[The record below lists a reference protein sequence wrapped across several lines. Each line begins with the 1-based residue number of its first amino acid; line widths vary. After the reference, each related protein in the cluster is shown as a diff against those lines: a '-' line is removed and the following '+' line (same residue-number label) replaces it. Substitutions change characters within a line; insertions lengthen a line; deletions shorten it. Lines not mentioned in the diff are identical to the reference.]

1 MILSALILSAALMCC
16 QSDVAYQVSDPVTQQ
31 VVAVDYGTCDT
42 YKNRWEVTLT
52 EEEIDVLA
60 KILWL
65 EARGEDDLGQQLV
78 VITVLNRIQDGRF
91 GDGLMGVLS
100 APGQFSTWRN
110 RDSAKPTPREYNNI
124 LAVLHGQVDS
134 GIYFAPFLYFN
145 SAGNGVKIGGH
156 YFR

>member
-1 MILSALILSAALMCC
+1 MILSALIMSAALLC
-16 QSDVAYQVSDPVTQQ
+16 QSDVTYQVSDPVTQQ
-31 VVAVDYGTCDT
+31 VVEVDYGTCDT
-42 YKNRWEVTLT
+42 YQNRWEVTLT

-65 EARGEDDLGQQLV
+65 EARGEDDIGQQLV
-78 VITVLNRIQDGRF
+78 VITVLNRMQDGRF
-91 GDGLMGVLS
+91 GDGLTGVLS
-100 APGQFSTWRN
+100 APGQFSTWQS

-134 GIYFAPFLYFN
+134 GIYFARFLYFN
-145 SAGNGVKIGGH
+145 NAGNGVKIGGH